1 MQRITPSL
9 WFDNNAEEAATFY
22 VSVFDDAEIL
32 NVTRYTEAGPGPE
45 GTVVTISFRLHGQEF
60 VAINGGPQFPFTE
73 AISFTINCAS
83 QEEVDYYWEKLA
95 DGGEPV
101 QCGWLKDRFGLSW
114 QVVPTILQELIGDK
128 DPAKAKRVTEAMLK
142 MIKLDIAQLQAAYEG
157 DS

>member
-83 QEEVDYYWEKLA
+83 QEEVDYYWEKLT

>member
-1 MQRITPSL
+1 MQKITPSL

-32 NVTRYTEAGPGPE
+32 NITRYTEAGPGPE
-45 GTVVTISFRLHGQEF
+45 GTAVTVSFRLHGQEF

-73 AISFTINCAS
+73 AISFTINCES
-83 QEEVDYYWEKLA
+83 QEEVDYYWEKLT